1 MFRVSAKKKK
11 LAQSYRVIGQT
22 VSILLCKNNHQFIN
36 TFSFLPRNPPPK
48 KIAKV
53 KLDKKC

>member
-48 KIAKV
+48 KNCQSKIR
-53 KLDKKC
+53 